1 MKKKTP
7 MIYKIKSENQT
18 SKKIVLKEEVF
29 NISNIQ
35 VTETF
40 VPVFVYPPA
49 AGVCTSVPVSL
60 CWRRI
65 LAFEQG
71 PGTCPIPPAGSWG
84 RSPLWRGEGC
94 QGVVENLPHP
104 VREAAEGWRK
114 LPPAK
119 NRKRNSQIFI
129 IKDL

>member
-1 MKKKTP
+1 

-35 VTETF
+35 VAETF

-60 CWRRI
+60 C
-65 LAFEQG
+65 
-71 PGTCPIPPAGSWG
+71 
-84 RSPLWRGEGC
+84 
-94 QGVVENLPHP
+94 
-104 VREAAEGWRK
+104 
-114 LPPAK
+114 
-119 NRKRNSQIFI
+119 
-129 IKDL
+129 